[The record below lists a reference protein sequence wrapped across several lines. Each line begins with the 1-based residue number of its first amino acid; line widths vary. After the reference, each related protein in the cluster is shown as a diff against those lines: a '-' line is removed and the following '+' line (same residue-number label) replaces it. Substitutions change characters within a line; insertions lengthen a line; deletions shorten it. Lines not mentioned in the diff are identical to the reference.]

1 MHELDR
7 VLSERSDQ
15 LIGALTTEVGLPR
28 GLAARFLTE
37 AGPALMDSYKWHTDG
52 LFTEGTPSIT
62 IQDLLGGVNARDLAV
77 RVGLSVEDT
86 WASLRALAP
95 TVIRAG
101 ITVERDVPSV
111 YRGLA
116 PPVPPTGRHLAPS
129 SDQFGRPTSGMA
141 HPSFGLLPAI

>member
-7 VLSERSDQ
+7 VLSERSNQ

-37 AGPALMDSYKWHTDG
+37 AGPALMDSYQWHTDG
-52 LFTEGTPSIT
+52 LLAEGTGSIT
-62 IQDLLGGVNARDLAV
+62 IQDLLGGVNARELAA

-101 ITVERDVPSV
+101 ITVGRDVPFV
-111 YRGLA
+111 HRGLGL
-116 PPVPPTGRHLAPS
+116 PVPRTGGHLAPS
-129 SDQFGRPTSGMA
+129 SNRFGRPASDLA
-141 HPSFGLLPAI
+141 HPSFGFLPSI